1 MKRSACMICFVMIFS
16 LCTAQS
22 YTLKDFLNLV
32 KEKNPDYIRALLSAQ
47 TAASEY
53 KADRIEKVFSGSL
66 TAQGGLQASDFSTSS
81 VTSAAGAGLRS
92 GFQAPAGIKI
102 QADSDYSVL
111 LDDVKTDILSLS
123 ASVSVPIFVNGKLI
137 DTSLTEAANY
147 VSVES
152 PYVQALTAAE
162 QAKLSVL
169 DTVLKLALDTESLS
183 RKLILAQK
191 RLSLAEQEAVIA
203 KIQWESGNIG
213 FSDFDKAQK
222 NCDELTIL
230 LQETQYFYNSSLERL
245 SAAVGISALDVMSLT
260 VPSQII
266 PAEMRKLSG
275 TAVDIQL
282 SEVKVTTAKM
292 NSTLTG
298 SQYAPV
304 LSVSGK
310 AAFPNTFVKSEGI
323 NPDPSW
329 SASVSVTIPLPTGVQ
344 KLREKSAL
352 LRQEEAEKEA
362 LSVRQNAI
370 QQGQSLQDNYA
381 TLCERE
387 QLRSQILMQTKLR
400 YKEVERA
407 YETETAT
414 AVDIHRALLS
424 VLEAESALKDEGIAR
439 FKAALTLYAYYG
451 IDPEDLLMF

>member
-1 MKRSACMICFVMIFS
+1 MICFVMIFS

-222 NCDELTIL
+222 
-230 LQETQYFYNSSLERL
+230 
-245 SAAVGISALDVMSLT
+245 
-260 VPSQII
+260 
-266 PAEMRKLSG
+266 KL
-275 TAVDIQL
+275 
-282 SEVKVTTAKM
+282 
-292 NSTLTG
+292 
-298 SQYAPV
+298 
-304 LSVSGK
+304 
-310 AAFPNTFVKSEGI
+310 
-323 NPDPSW
+323 
-329 SASVSVTIPLPTGVQ
+329 
-344 KLREKSAL
+344 
-352 LRQEEAEKEA
+352 
-362 LSVRQNAI
+362 
-370 QQGQSLQDNYA
+370 
-381 TLCERE
+381 
-387 QLRSQILMQTKLR
+387 
-400 YKEVERA
+400 
-407 YETETAT
+407 
-414 AVDIHRALLS
+414 
-424 VLEAESALKDEGIAR
+424 
-439 FKAALTLYAYYG
+439 
-451 IDPEDLLMF
+451 